1 MRPLIWLL
9 VIGGGFA
16 AIAGADYKSFL
27 VPGVLGMTMLFG
39 AMLAA
44 LGTVYDKESGVMRM
58 MLVAPLPR
66 AWMVAAKL
74 IAAAVAAAVQAL
86 LLLVLLALLGY
97 AGRGTDWALLA
108 AGIAATSFACAG
120 IGMLTASFS
129 RTLENFAGIMNFV
142 IFPVFFLSG
151 SLYPVRELP
160 PVLFWAA
167 TLNPYTYGVDLLK
180 HALLAGRTGAD
191 FSVASDLA
199 VLAAATVAS
208 AAVASWR
215 FSREALRADDP
226 RAGGTLA
233 MNRRGFAAGPASV
246 GAACGL
252 PPAKPEAE
260 PLRVCL
266 RRGRLIAQRVDP
278 MSAASAADPARGKSS
293 SRSFARRGESL
304 DV

>member
-1 MRPLIWLL
+1 MRIRPVYAVLEREILRTVRQRARLVAAMVRPLIWLL

-16 AIAGADYKSFL
+16 ALLGTDYKSFL

-66 AWMVAAKL
+66 AWMVIAKL
-74 IAAAVAAAVQAL
+74 IAAAAAALLQAL

-97 AGRGTDWALLA
+97 VGRDTAWGLLA
-108 AGIAATSFACAG
+108 AALAATSLACAG

-151 SLYPVRELP
+151 SLYPVRDLP
-160 PVLFWAA
+160 DLLYWAA

-180 HALLAGRTGAD
+180 HAFLPGAASAD
-191 FSVASDLA
+191 FGVARDLA
-199 VLAAATVAS
+199 VLAGATVLS
-208 AAVASWR
+208 AAIASWR
-215 FSREALRADDP
+215 FSRESTYEPMIHAVAGRP
-226 RAGGTLA
+226 R
-233 MNRRGFAAGPASV
+233 
-246 GAACGL
+246 
-252 PPAKPEAE
+252 
-260 PLRVCL
+260 
-266 RRGRLIAQRVDP
+266 
-278 MSAASAADPARGKSS
+278 
-293 SRSFARRGESL
+293 
-304 DV
+304 